1 MVIVVRL
8 LHICLSISEFLKRN
22 ASLAARK
29 RCLYTTIYL
38 VCTSILELLLVLMLV
53 KIYVIHGSVVNLASN
68 LFWIVI
74 ATLTI
79 IAIYETWQAL
89 N

>member
-29 RCLYTTIYL
+29 RSLYTTIYL
-38 VCTSILELLLVLMLV
+38 VCTSILELLLVFMLV
-53 KIYVIHGSVVNLASN
+53 KIYVIHGSVVNLPSM